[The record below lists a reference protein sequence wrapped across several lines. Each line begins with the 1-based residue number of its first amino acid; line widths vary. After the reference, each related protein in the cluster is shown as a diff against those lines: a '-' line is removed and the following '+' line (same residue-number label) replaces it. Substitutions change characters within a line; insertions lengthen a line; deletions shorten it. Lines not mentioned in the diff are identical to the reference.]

1 MGVGTALKVRA
12 VYAADGHVVMV
23 GLTPGGGQILF
34 AEEREDGVPDITLS
48 KNEVVAM
55 VNALHQLSRSVF
67 DVQVRTLGQQCH
79 PLLFVTTPPCVVAQ
93 TCTAYARPR
102 SSASHSAIGGL
113 RGRRGMCGCAPC
125 SLWLRLPTSD
135 ARLSCPAA
143 AGGVRCCLLRK
154 KAKTAQ
160 PSRAP
165 AAFESTCRVDNA
177 ETRKQQGQTQN
188 FRTTHLRAAW
198 YAPRPRG

>member
-1 MGVGTALKVRA
+1 
-12 VYAADGHVVMV
+12 
-23 GLTPGGGQILF
+23 
-34 AEEREDGVPDITLS
+34 
-48 KNEVVAM
+48 
-55 VNALHQLSRSVF
+55 
-67 DVQVRTLGQQCH
+67 
-79 PLLFVTTPPCVVAQ
+79 
-93 TCTAYARPR
+93 
-102 SSASHSAIGGL
+102 
-113 RGRRGMCGCAPC
+113 MCGCAPC

-135 ARLSCPAA
+135 ARLSCPAV

-165 AAFESTCRVDNA
+165 AAFESTCRVDNT

-198 YAPRPRG
+198 YAPHSAVEHIGITSISLLCKLAALA